1 MYNKTRPVYYSTID
15 NATRDSLVMSTPLNR
30 ESIIELLS
38 TNDKAVIRAIVV
50 LNECQTADERIA
62 ESTKYQNGQGFTAAH
77 ARMGSSM
84 AKFYQKTG
92 FLTKKQIDYWR
103 MKTPSGRMR
112 IEIYAGQLLSI
123 AEAKQRSMK

>member
-1 MYNKTRPVYYSTID
+1 
-15 NATRDSLVMSTPLNR
+15 MSTSLNR
-30 ESIIELLS
+30 ESIVKLLS
-38 TNDKAVIRAIVV
+38 TNDKAIARAIIV
-50 LNECQTADERIA
+50 LNERQTVDEQTS
-62 ESTKYQNGQGFTAAH
+62 ECTKYQNGQGFTAAH
-77 ARMGSSM
+77 ARIGSSM

-123 AEAKQRSMK
+123 AESKQKSV